1 MHFRLQLCINIPKIS
16 FSAYNIINAK
26 VSYLQIK
33 KRLQKRGLEG
43 ETQNAFCLISF
54 KIAQFNTTAW
64 IHIPL
69 EYPFVNTFK
78 ATPQKKIQHLISF
91 FNVNAHIWVSI
102 HFKFYLK
109 TLITN
114 QTE

>member
-1 MHFRLQLCINIPKIS
+1 MHFRLQLCTNIPKIS

-43 ETQNAFCLISF
+43 KTQHAFCLISF
-54 KIAQFNTTAW
+54 KIAQFKTTAW

-78 ATPQKKIQHLISF
+78 ATPQKNSQHLISF
-91 FNVNAHIWVSI
+91 SNVNAHMWVSI
-102 HFKFYLK
+102 HFDFFKENFV
-109 TLITN
+109 TN